1 MKTDSRRQIAALLWL
16 IAFVVMTTNRVDA
29 QQPGFLRF
37 DLPTDTVRILGN
49 TVFPT
54 VDFTYEMRIRVRAG
68 APWGLVINEQRDS
81 VEDKGLGVSSS
92 SFVGSMTRGYL
103 CGDLNQAAIPWLG
116 PAWRHLAWQRSGN
129 VVRLFIDGTVV
140 SEWTSQA
147 TCVGNFPDSLM
158 TLGMMRHAYA
168 CTQFPSFRGDL
179 DWIRVSRIARYSGSF
194 EPPRECDIQSDPD
207 TLLLLRFNDAPGSVE
222 LLEESANRFVCRPGE
237 VACGGPA
244 TAPSLMAMGSDPCG
258 CIGDI
263 ARDGFVNGIDL
274 GRMLGEWGVSD
285 TESPS
290 DIDGDGSVDGIDLG
304 MLLSHWGPCAVRV
317 PAWATLIE
325 ALPDPAIVTDPLLR
339 QAIVASGAAWRV
351 MDTASQ
357 LEMLLVPP
365 GTFEMGCI
373 LGSDQFGCLQSEQPI
388 RQVTLTSAFYLGRFE
403 VTQSQ
408 WQASMGSNPSYFQNP
423 SSQVPATQVANRP
436 VEQVSWIAIQ
446 GFLNATGMRLPT
458 EAEWEYACRA
468 GTQTPFHNGSTDDSA
483 LDGLA
488 WHGSCCGG
496 NSAGQTHPVGGK
508 AANAFGF
515 HDMLGNVWEWVNDWY
530 GPYSSTPQSNPT
542 GPASGSRRVLR
553 GGSWVNRSDAIRAS
567 YRYFDIAP
575 ETSLNTVG
583 FRVAR
588 NP

>member
-1 MKTDSRRQIAALLWL
+1 MKTGSRWQIAALHLL
-16 IAFVVMTTNRVDA
+16 IAFVALTTSGVHA

-68 APWGLVINEQRDS
+68 ALWGLVINEQRDS

-129 VVRLFIDGTVV
+129 VVRLFIDGMLV

-147 TCVGNFPDSLM
+147 TCAGNFPDSLM

-194 EPPRECDIQSDPD
+194 APPRECDIQSDPD
-207 TLLLLRFNDAPGSVE
+207 TLLLLRFNDAPGSAE
-222 LLEESANRFVCRPGE
+222 LLEESANRIVCRRGE

-244 TAPSLMAMGSDPCG
+244 TAPLLMAMGSDPCG

-263 ARDGFVNGIDL
+263 SRDGFVNGIDL
-274 GRMLGEWGVSD
+274 GRMLGEWGASGA
-285 TESPS
+285 ESPS
-290 DIDGDGSVDGIDLG
+290 DLDGDGSVDGIDLG
-304 MLLSHWGPCAVRV
+304 LLLSHWGACAVRV

-325 ALPDPAIVTDPLLR
+325 AVPDPAVVTDPVLR
-339 QAIVASGAAWRV
+339 QAVVSSGWAWRV
-351 MDTASQ
+351 RDDSTQ

-365 GTFEMGCI
+365 GSFQMGC
-373 LGSDQFGCLQSEQPI
+373 SPSLQHACNAEEFPVHG
-388 RQVTLTSAFYLGRFE
+388 VTLTSAFYLGRFE
-403 VTQSQ
+403 VTQAQ
-408 WQASMGSNPSYFQNP
+408 WTARMGSNPSHFQGVSYP
-423 SSQVPATQVANRP
+423 DASNRP
-436 VEQVSWIAIQ
+436 VETVSWIAVQ
-446 GFLNATGMRLPT
+446 AFLAPGGLRLPT

-468 GTQTPFHNGSTDDSA
+468 GTTSAFNNGSSDDA
-483 LDGLA
+483 LVPLLA
-488 WHGSCCGG
+488 WFEHSS
-496 NSAGQTHPVGGK
+496 NGQTNPVGQK
-508 AANAFGF
+508 IANPLGL
-515 HDMLGNVWEWVNDWY
+515 HDMHGNVWEWVSDWY
-530 GPYSSTPQSNPT
+530 SPSFYSESPPQNPT
-542 GPASGSRRVLR
+542 GPVVGSERVAR
-553 GGSWVNRSDAIRAS
+553 GGSWIYGTSACRSSLRA
-567 YRYFDIAP
+567 RAAEATADF
-575 ETSLNTVG
+575 TLG